1 MEVHQL
7 RYFVAVAQLSS
18 FSRAA
23 ERCFVS
29 QPSLSQQIQKL
40 ERGLGQRLFERL
52 GRQVRLTGAGQVLL
66 ERATAILAALD
77 DAERRIRESGAQTGG
92 RLVVGAIPTIAP
104 YLLPPVLKRFIRDF
118 PLVEVTVDEEV
129 TARLIEAVATAEL
142 DLAVLAL
149 PVPDDRLKVEP
160 LFTEPLLLTVD
171 RRHRLA
177 KQRSITLD
185 DIRDERFVVLR
196 EMHCLGEQV
205 LSFCRAH
212 GCQPQVA
219 CRSAQIATIQSMIAA
234 GQGISILPE
243 MARAADR
250 DRSRVYRQLQGDGL
264 TRTIAVIA
272 HRHRV
277 PSAAAE
283 KFLIV
288 LREITAEPRRGK
300 S

>member
-7 RYFVAVAQLSS
+7 RYFVAVAQLGS

-52 GRQVRLTGAGQVLL
+52 GRQVRLTGAGQMLL

-77 DAERRIRESGAQTGG
+77 DAERRIRETGEQTGG
-92 RLVVGAIPTIAP
+92 RLVVGVIPTIAP
-104 YLLPPVLKRFIRDF
+104 YLLPPVLKRFLREF

-160 LFTEPLLLTVD
+160 LFTEQLYLTVD

-185 DIRDERFVVLR
+185 DIREERFVVLR

-264 TRTIAVIA
+264 TRTIAVIS

-277 PSAAAE
+277 HSAAAE
-283 KFLIV
+283 KFLTV
-288 LREITAEPRRGK
+288 LREITAEPLRGRA
-300 S
+300 